1 MDLKSSIDNTWKL
14 LSVVGIVGCLLLVI
28 FIDTSH
34 HNYISLS
41 IARYAT
47 VPVKTSNF
55 TIYSLGKPS
64 ERIKKKCNIF
74 DGSWVY
80 KPEDKNGS
88 YDVLS
93 CPFVEE
99 KMSCHKNGRP
109 DFEFLKWR
117 WEAKDCEIPM
127 FNGKD
132 MMERL
137 RNKRV
142 ILVGDSLNR
151 NMWESLACL
160 LHSSIPSSGVQLR
173 DNSTVSKLFWKA
185 KDYNFTLEFY
195 WSPFLVEFDLN
206 HESGKKV
213 LVLDKLSTN
222 AEMWTGAD
230 VMVFN
235 SGFWWVQ
242 PGTSKRWDFIEYKG
256 KLIEE
261 MPIEQAYEIG
271 MKTWATWIEENVD
284 PKKSNVFFRSI
295 SAEHKTKTP
304 KTWCYNKTQLALD
317 QSKASVYPNSLVD
330 IIERLIK
337 SFTKSQVKYLN
348 ITKLS
353 RYRIDAHPGI
363 YRYKDWK
370 DLTRKTKDIVS
381 LRPDCSHW
389 CLPGL
394 PDTWNRLLYASLF
407 FHL

>member
-1 MDLKSSIDNTWKL
+1 
-14 LSVVGIVGCLLLVI
+14 
-28 FIDTSH
+28 
-34 HNYISLS
+34 
-41 IARYAT
+41 
-47 VPVKTSNF
+47 
-55 TIYSLGKPS
+55 
-64 ERIKKKCNIF
+64 
-74 DGSWVY
+74 
-80 KPEDKNGS
+80 
-88 YDVLS
+88 
-93 CPFVEE
+93 
-99 KMSCHKNGRP
+99 
-109 DFEFLKWR
+109 
-117 WEAKDCEIPM
+117 
-127 FNGKD
+127 
-132 MMERL
+132 
-137 RNKRV
+137 
-142 ILVGDSLNR
+142 
-151 NMWESLACL
+151 
-160 LHSSIPSSGVQLR
+160 
-173 DNSTVSKLFWKA
+173 
-185 KDYNFTLEFY
+185 
-195 WSPFLVEFDLN
+195 
-206 HESGKKV
+206 
-213 LVLDKLSTN
+213 
-222 AEMWTGAD
+222 
-230 VMVFN
+230 
-235 SGFWWVQ
+235 
-242 PGTSKRWDFIEYKG
+242 
-256 KLIEE
+256 